1 MKNEKLYKEL
11 KEFIDSYNSL
21 NTMNQVLYDLF
32 ITINNDLNYKI
43 YIELSNYLRN
53 EMYKI
58 TKEYRLKLNQYL
70 KERYYTLVPDDIKLI
85 MSIEFL
91 DKIIKEL

>member
-11 KEFIDSYNSL
+11 KELIDSYNSL

-32 ITINNDLNYKI
+32 ITINNDLNYEI
-43 YIELSNYLRN
+43 YIELSDYLHN
-53 EMYKI
+53 KMHKI
-58 TKEYRLKLNQYL
+58 TKEYRLKLNYYL

-85 MSIEFL
+85 MNINFL
-91 DKIIKEL
+91 NKIIKEL

>member
-11 KEFIDSYNSL
+11 KELIDSYNSL
-21 NTMNQVLYDLF
+21 KTINQVLYDLF
-32 ITINNDLNYKI
+32 ITINNDLSYEI
-43 YIELSNYLRN
+43 YTELSDYLHN
-53 EMYKI
+53 KMYNI
-58 TKEYRLKLNQYL
+58 TKEYRLKLIQYL
-70 KERYYTLVPDDIKLI
+70 KGRYSTLVPDDIKLI

>member
-11 KEFIDSYNSL
+11 KELIDSYNSL
-21 NTMNQVLYDLF
+21 NTINQVLYDLF
-32 ITINNDLNYKI
+32 ITINNDLNYEI
-43 YIELSNYLRN
+43 YTELSNYLRIT
-53 EMYKI
+53 MYKI

-70 KERYYTLVPDDIKLI
+70 KERYYTLVPDNIKLI
-85 MSIEFL
+85 MNIEFL

>member
-11 KEFIDSYNSL
+11 KELIDSYNSL
-21 NTMNQVLYDLF
+21 NTINQVLYDLF
-32 ITINNDLNYKI
+32 ITINNDLNYEI
-43 YIELSNYLRN
+43 YIELSDYLHN
-53 EMYKI
+53 KMYKI
-58 TKEYRLKLNQYL
+58 TKEYRLKLFQYL

-85 MSIEFL
+85 MNIKFL

>member
-1 MKNEKLYKEL
+1 MKNEKIYKEL
-11 KEFIDSYNSL
+11 KELIDSYNSL

-32 ITINNDLNYKI
+32 ITINNDLSYEI
-43 YIELSNYLRN
+43 YTELSDYLHN
-53 EMYKI
+53 KMYKI

-70 KERYYTLVPDDIKLI
+70 NKRYYTLVPDDIKLI
-85 MSIEFL
+85 MNIEFL

>member
-11 KEFIDSYNSL
+11 KELIDSYNSL
-21 NTMNQVLYDLF
+21 NTINQVLYDLF
-32 ITINNDLNYKI
+32 ITISNDLSYEI
-43 YIELSNYLRN
+43 YIELSDYLHN
-53 EMYKI
+53 KMHKI
-58 TKEYRLKLNQYL
+58 AKEYRLKLNQYL

-85 MSIEFL
+85 MNIKFL

>member
-1 MKNEKLYKEL
+1 MINEKIYKEL
-11 KEFIDSYNSL
+11 KELIDTYNSL

-32 ITINNDLNYKI
+32 ITINNDLSYEI
-43 YIELSNYLRN
+43 YSELSDYLHN
-53 EMYKI
+53 KMYKI

-70 KERYYTLVPDDIKLI
+70 KEKYYILVPDNIKLI
-85 MSIEFL
+85 MNIEFL

>member
-11 KEFIDSYNSL
+11 KELIDSYNSL
-21 NTMNQVLYDLF
+21 NTINQVLYDLF
-32 ITINNDLNYKI
+32 ITIKNDLSYEI
-43 YIELSNYLRN
+43 YTELSDYLHN
-53 EMYKI
+53 KMYNI
-58 TKEYRLKLNQYL
+58 TKEYRLKLIQYL
-70 KERYYTLVPDDIKLI
+70 KGRYYTLVPDDIKLI

>member
-11 KEFIDSYNSL
+11 KELIDSYNSL
-21 NTMNQVLYDLF
+21 NTINQVLYDLF
-32 ITINNDLNYKI
+32 ITISIDLNYEI
-43 YIELSNYLRN
+43 YAELSDYLHN
-53 EMYKI
+53 KMHKI
-58 TKEYRLKLNQYL
+58 SKEYRLKLLQYL

-85 MSIEFL
+85 MNIEFL